1 MENGSGEKT
10 MKSLLSGYYGMAN
23 LGDDILL
30 YVTLSEVSQID
41 ASAEFTIISQRPLV
55 LPESTAACIKP
66 HGRLRTVR
74 ELPKHDIWLFGG
86 GGIIQDYNAGSL
98 QSLIKTYRLAK
109 IAKLLGRKIVM
120 IGIGIGPLETKEG
133 RIVAREL
140 LGTADFLTVRDLKSG
155 VIASQL
161 GLPNVNITG
170 DLALLLELPDVTETI
185 SSSPDGMKVLGL
197 SILPLYANQGKSMEQ
212 DRQVA
217 ENFAWAINKVLDEF
231 PDWAVKL
238 FEVHGGSTSYSD
250 KTVLSILQSQG
261 KYPHRILYCHYNH
274 DIFRMISE
282 IKRCDAFI
290 AMRLH
295 ASILAY
301 RFNIPFLMVGYHPKC
316 LGFAEMIGYP
326 TDQIISVQDL
336 QKRER
341 LYQSMTKLLNS
352 TAHFR
357 PMVPVQT
364 AIEQARRNFTL
375 LKQWLTAS
383 R

>member
-1 MENGSGEKT
+1 
-10 MKSLLSGYYGMAN
+10 MKYLLSGYYGMAN

-41 ASAEFTIISQRPLV
+41 ASAKFTIISQRPLV
-55 LPESTAACIKP
+55 LPESTAVCIKP
-66 HGRLRTVR
+66 QGRLRTVR
-74 ELPKHDIWLFGG
+74 ELLKHDIWLFGG

-98 QSLIKTYRLAK
+98 HSLIKTYRLAK

-133 RIVAREL
+133 RIVAKKL
-140 LGTADFLTVRDLKSG
+140 LGTADFLTVRDLNSG
-155 VIASQL
+155 AIASQL

-170 DLALLLELPDVTETI
+170 DLALLLQLPDVAETV

-197 SILPLYANQGKSMEQ
+197 SVLPLYANRGRPRGQ

-217 ENFAWAINKVLDEF
+217 ENFAWAINKVLDESS
-231 PDWAVKL
+231 DWVVKL
-238 FEVHGGSTSYSD
+238 FEIHGGSTSYSD
-250 KTVLSILQSQG
+250 RAVLSILQDQS
-261 KYPHRILYCHYNH
+261 KYPHRILYCHYDPN
-274 DIFRMISE
+274 IFRMISE

-326 TDQIISVQDL
+326 IDQIMSAQDL
-336 QKRER
+336 QNREL
-341 LYQSMTKLLNS
+341 LYQSITKL
-352 TAHFR
+352 
-357 PMVPVQT
+357 
-364 AIEQARRNFTL
+364 
-375 LKQWLTAS
+375 
-383 R
+383 